1 MSFKLKEKQESMRK
15 AAQAFANG
23 MDINEAMTLYNVSYA
38 SIYNAIKRYN
48 IKYEYTYGRSNFFD
62 IDYFQ
67 DIDCEHKAYWLGFI
81 FADGTVI
88 KSDDNVSAPNRMRLC
103 ISARDECLLEKF
115 AEDIRMSKEYI
126 HHYVP
131 HHVNNYSHN
140 MVSVID
146 CNSIKMASDLEKLG
160 CCRNKTYNSSVPDFS
175 PELAKHF
182 IRGYFDG
189 DGNIGHTFNITS
201 ELHALQQMQ
210 QMLMRD
216 LGFRQTKIIPD
227 KGAWRMSY
235 GGKNQLQKLFY
246 YLYDSATVFL
256 QRKYD
261 KFYSVAFATS

>member
-1 MSFKLKEKQESMRK
+1 MGFKLKEKQENMKK
-15 AAQAFANG
+15 AAQAFADG
-23 MDINEAMTLYNVSYA
+23 MDINKAMELYDVSYA
-38 SIYNAIKRYN
+38 SVYNAIKRYG
-48 IKYEYTYGRSNFFD
+48 IKYEYTCGRSNFFNTN
-62 IDYFQ
+62 YFQ

-81 FADGTVI
+81 FADGSII
-88 KSDDNVSAPNRMRLC
+88 KTDVSMSTANRMRLC
-103 ISARDECLLEKF
+103 ISTKDKCLLEKF
-115 AEDIRMSKEYI
+115 AEDIEMDKKYI
-126 HHYVP
+126 HHYTP
-131 HHVNNYSHN
+131 HHINNYSHN
-140 MVSVID
+140 PVCVID

-175 PELAKHF
+175 YNLARHF

-189 DGNIGHTFNITS
+189 DGNIGTSFNITS

-216 LGFRQTKIIPD
+216 LGFHQTKIIPD
-227 KGAWRMSY
+227 KGAWRMMY
-235 GGKNQLQKLFY
+235 GGKRQLQKIFH

>member
-1 MSFKLKEKQESMRK
+1 MGFKLKEKQENMKK
-15 AAQAFANG
+15 AAQAFVDG
-23 MDINEAMTLYNVSYA
+23 MDINEAMKLFDVSYA

-48 IKYEYTYGRSNFFD
+48 IEYDYTWGRSNFFN

-67 DIDCEHKAYWLGFI
+67 AIDDEHKAYWLGFI

-88 KSDDNVSAPNRMRLC
+88 KTDSKVSAPNRMRLC
-103 ISARDECLLEKF
+103 ISVEDECLLRKF
-115 AEDIRMSKEYI
+115 ATDINMDEKYI
-126 HHYVP
+126 HHYAQHGYGDNPVC
-131 HHVNNYSHN
+131 
-140 MVSVID
+140 VID
-146 CNSIKMASDLEKLG
+146 CNSIKMATDLEKLG
-160 CCRNKTYNSSVPDFS
+160 CCPNKTYNSSVPDLD
-175 PELAKHF
+175 PEFARHF

-189 DGNIGHTFNITS
+189 DGSIGHTFSITS

-235 GGKNQLQKLFY
+235 GGKNQLQKIFH
-246 YLYDSATVFL
+246 YLYGSATTFL

-261 KFYSVAFATS
+261 KFRSVVFTTS